1 MAVGTTQVHNV
12 DWLLHKEEK
21 SIQSTSPTCAQH
33 THRDNQWFATH
44 LIQSLRIDQKG
55 GLYQVYSEQQR
66 IIWRWRATIH
76 EPVDV
81 VHQQKVWNIEVNRK
95 VVAPTKE
102 EEKLLD
108 IEARVENKINELDN
122 KNGNDKPRG
131 KRGRKSKKLTTVTQA
146 KG

>member
-1 MAVGTTQVHNV
+1 M
-12 DWLLHKEEK
+12 
-21 SIQSTSPTCAQH
+21 
-33 THRDNQWFATH
+33 
-44 LIQSLRIDQKG
+44 
-55 GLYQVYSEQQR
+55 
-66 IIWRWRATIH
+66 
-76 EPVDV
+76 
-81 VHQQKVWNIEVNRK
+81 
-95 VVAPTKE
+95 VAPTKE